1 MSTVPDPLSQARQLL
16 AAGRWR
22 DARPL
27 LESLSDAPDADPAA
41 VRQLAEIEI
50 LAGDAA
56 RALER
61 LAALGLE
68 RDNEAAFLAARAEH
82 ALGRPEAARDR
93 LVSLRARLASPSAML
108 EVHLAAALEK
118 LGDREAALA
127 ALREAIRLR
136 PDFTA
141 AHKNVAALLATLDRP
156 DELREALR
164 QAVAMAPRDAGLW
177 LRLAHSETAVGNSE
191 AVREAVTHAAELD
204 PNADGWRQ
212 IGLLHAEYWRYE
224 DADRAFARASE
235 LDPGAPA
242 TETVWAAIKQELGE
256 TEAALEA
263 LSRAARRSPGD
274 LRVVMGERLMLPQ
287 VYASTEDA
295 RVWRER
301 FSHGLDQ
308 LIAET
313 GRWSQ
318 SAGDIFQLNRT
329 NFLLA
334 YQGEDDRELQR
345 KYSGFLAA
353 LACRAQPVWCEPRP
367 IRFDGGR
374 RLRVGFLA
382 NIFRECTAGRYFER
396 WITGLDPRRF
406 ERVVY
411 HMSPL
416 MDGLTRRISDASDE
430 FVVLR
435 GNARQVAERVY
446 ADNLDVIV
454 YPEVGMSPMTYV
466 LPALRLAPVQLAGWG
481 HPVTTGS
488 AAVDHFITA
497 DPMEPADADSHY
509 VESLIRLPGL
519 GVDYSMPEPP
529 PAATRADFGLPEK
542 RRIYICAQS
551 LFKVHPDMDTLF
563 ADILERDPDGVIAFF
578 QSSARAVTEKMAAR
592 LQRTLE
598 RRGIPPRN
606 QVKFLGR
613 TSASQFRRILALADV
628 VLDTVRWSGGNTSLD
643 ALAAGAP
650 VVTLEGRFMRGR
662 QTSAMLQML
671 GLDELVAATPEDY
684 VRIAVEVARD
694 RERNAAL
701 RRAIAERRS
710 ELFDRPEP
718 VAALGEALLRVGA
731 GRP

>member
-1 MSTVPDPLSQARQLL
+1 MSTVPDPLFQVRQLL

-27 LESLSDAPDADPAA
+27 LESLAAAPDAEPGA

-61 LAALGLE
+61 LTALGLE
-68 RDNEAAFLAARAEH
+68 RDNEAAFLAARAES
-82 ALGRPEAARDR
+82 ALGQPAAARDR
-93 LVSLRARLASPSAML
+93 LVNLRARLAAPSAML
-108 EVHLAAALEK
+108 EVHLAAALQK
-118 LGDREAALA
+118 LGDLEAALA

-141 AHKNVAALLATLDRP
+141 AHKNLAALLASLDRP

-164 QAVAMAPRDAGLW
+164 QAVRAAPRDPGLW
-177 LRLAHSETAVGNSE
+177 LRLAHSEAAAGNS
-191 AVREAVTHAAELD
+191 AQVREAATRAAELD
-204 PNADGWRQ
+204 PDADGWRQ

-224 DADRAFARASE
+224 DADRAFARSSA
-235 LDPGAPA
+235 LDPGAPG

-256 TEAALEA
+256 TETALEA
-263 LSRAARRSPGD
+263 LGRAARRKPDD

-287 VYASTEDA
+287 VYASAEDA
-295 RVWRER
+295 RVWRDR
-301 FSHGLDQ
+301 FTHGLDQ
-308 LIAET
+308 LVAET
-313 GRWSQ
+313 DRWSRC
-318 SAGDIFQLNRT
+318 AGDIFQLNRT

-345 KYSGFLAA
+345 RYSAFIAA
-353 LACRAQPVWCEPRP
+353 LACKAQPQWCEPRP
-367 IRFDGGR
+367 IRFDGTR

-416 MDGLTRRISDASDE
+416 VDDLTRRISQASDE

-435 GNARQVAERVY
+435 GNAVQVAERVHR
-446 ADNLDVIV
+446 DHLDVIV

-466 LPALRLAPVQLAGWG
+466 LPALRLAPVQVAGWG

-488 AAVDHFITA
+488 ASVDYFITA
-497 DPMEPADADSHY
+497 APMEPADAESHY

-529 PAATRADFGLPEK
+529 PEATRAEFGLPDN

-551 LFKVHPDMDTLF
+551 LFKVHPDMDNLF
-563 ADILERDPDGVIAFF
+563 ADILERDPEGVIAFF
-578 QSSARAVTEKMAAR
+578 QSSARAVTEKTGAR

-613 TSASQFRRILALADV
+613 TSTSQFRRILAMSDV

-662 QTSAMLQML
+662 QTAAMLQML
-671 GLDELVAATPEDY
+671 GLAELVAATPQDY

-694 RERNAAL
+694 RERNIAL
-701 RRAIAERRS
+701 RRAIAERRAQ
-710 ELFDRPEP
+710 LFDRPEP
-718 VAALGEALLRVGA
+718 VAALAEALLRVGA
-731 GRP
+731 GAP